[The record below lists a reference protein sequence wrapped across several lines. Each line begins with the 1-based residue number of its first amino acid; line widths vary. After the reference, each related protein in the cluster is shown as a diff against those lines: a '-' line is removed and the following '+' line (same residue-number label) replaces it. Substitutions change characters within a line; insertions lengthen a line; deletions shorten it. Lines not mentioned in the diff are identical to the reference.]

1 MRARLFLG
9 TLGVAGLTG
18 AGLTVAAVRSPVT
31 GPLTLLFLLFAPAVC
46 VALLVPALDVLARVI
61 VAGTA
66 ALALAAAIA
75 EVMLVASLWSPRGG
89 VIADGVACAL
99 LMAVAGLRRRRR
111 ADATGVAGSAA
122 PDEDEDEDAWAF
134 ES

>member
-1 MRARLFLG
+1 MRARLFVG

-18 AGLTVAAVRSPVT
+18 AVLTVAAISSPVT
-31 GPLTLLFLLFAPAVC
+31 GPLTLLFLLFAPAAC

-66 ALALAAAIA
+66 ALALAGAIA
-75 EVMLVASLWSPRGG
+75 EVMLVASVWSPRGG

-99 LMAVAGLRRRRR
+99 LMAVAGLRRRR

-122 PDEDEDEDAWAF
+122 PDEDEDAWAF